1 LIKRLTQVIEEYV
14 LIKQLIQVFTVVI
27 FFVHYVEANE
37 HPVNE
42 SNNDMLS
49 ELDCI
54 IEPSVIADVGSA
66 VRGVVEQIYSQR
78 SDLVKKGDIIIQMES
93 SVEKASLA
101 LARIRA
107 DMNTAIE
114 FRQESAEFGHLTQE
128 RNQELLRKSV
138 ISVYDMD
145 KTKTETRLA
154 ELQVRQ
160 EKDNQVIAKLEYL
173 RAKAV
178 LQQRSI
184 RSPVEGVVMERFKA
198 VGEFVDDEPLIRI
211 AQLDPLHVEVIVPVT
226 YLDHITVGMQA
237 NVAPNVGTSKKYLA
251 TVESID
257 RVADAAS
264 GTYGIR
270 LNLPNPDYKIPAGLR
285 CLVSFL
291 PSTEEAT
298 TTLAD
303 NSASTQNI
311 K

>member
-1 LIKRLTQVIEEYV
+1 M
-14 LIKQLIQVFTVVI
+14 IKQLIQVFTVAI
-27 FFVHYVEANE
+27 FFLHCVEASE
-37 HPVNE
+37 HPVDE
-42 SNNDMLS
+42 SIDDMLS

-54 IEPSVIADVGSA
+54 IEPSVIADVGSPA
-66 VRGVVEQIYSQR
+66 RGVVEKIYSHR
-78 SDLVKKGDIIIQMES
+78 SDLVKKGKIIIQMES
-93 SVEKASLA
+93 SVERASLE

-107 DMNTAIE
+107 DLNTAIE
-114 FRQESAEFGHLTQE
+114 LRQESARFGILSQE

-145 KTKTETRLA
+145 KTKTETRIA

-160 EKDNQVIAKLEYL
+160 EQDNQNIAKLEYL

-184 RSPVEGVVMERFKA
+184 RSPVEGVVMERFKS

-211 AQLDPLHVEVIVPVT
+211 AQLDPLHVEVIVPVA
-226 YLDHITVGMQA
+226 YLDRITLGMQA
-237 NVAPNVGTSKKYLA
+237 NVAPSMATNKKYLA
-251 TVESID
+251 TVERID

-270 LNLPNPDYKIPAGLR
+270 LSLPNPEYKIPAGLR

-291 PSTEEAT
+291 PPQEEAT
-298 TTLAD
+298 AELAD
-303 NSASTQNI
+303 NTKSAKSNQ
-311 K
+311 